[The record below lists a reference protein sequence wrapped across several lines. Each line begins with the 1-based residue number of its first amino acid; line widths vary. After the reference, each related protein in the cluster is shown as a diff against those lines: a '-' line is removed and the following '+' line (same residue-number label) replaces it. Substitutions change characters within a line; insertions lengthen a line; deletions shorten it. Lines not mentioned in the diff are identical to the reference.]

1 VTPLWLLALLVAAI
15 PPILSP
21 GIGGN
26 EPNLQSVTIHGLAR
40 DGDGE
45 WEDYTV
51 YVDDGYAR
59 PIPLADPVP
68 LNKVE

>member
-26 EPNLQSVTIHGLAR
+26 EPNLQSVTIPSVAR
-40 DGDGE
+40 DGE